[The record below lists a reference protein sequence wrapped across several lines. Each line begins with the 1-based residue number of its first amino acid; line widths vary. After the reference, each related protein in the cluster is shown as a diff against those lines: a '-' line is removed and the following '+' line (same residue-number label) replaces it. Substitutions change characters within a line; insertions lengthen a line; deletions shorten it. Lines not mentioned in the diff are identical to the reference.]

1 MAIAAPV
8 SVPVRVLMQV
18 GGSEPHE
25 VGEFIL
31 FNPGTG
37 DHDTARA
44 LRALAD
50 EFETSAAPSE

>member
-1 MAIAAPV
+1 MAIAAPA

-18 GGSEPHE
+18 GDSEPRE
-25 VGEFIL
+25 VGEFIQS
-31 FNPGTG
+31 NPGTG
-37 DHDTARA
+37 DHDTASA